1 VEGAQ
6 VVAYDRFGTC
16 TVRLDGH
23 AYDIATARRETYE
36 HPGALPTVTPAPL
49 NDDLGRRDFTVNAI
63 AIDLDTGRLE
73 AFPGALEDL
82 LSHTLRILHDASF
95 IDDPTR
101 LLRLARYAS
110 RLRFGIEPRTKEL
123 ALAAV
128 RQGALDTVS
137 GARVGAELRLVV
149 REPDPLAALKAVAW
163 LGLDHALHPRFGLAE
178 PAAARRALGLLPPD
192 GRRDLLA
199 LAAAGEDVPREEL
212 RGLLDRLAFE
222 GPDRDRIVAAAT
234 EARALA
240 QRLGDARAPSEIAAA
255 VGKGSPELVALAGA
269 HGPTDSA
276 RAWLDELRHVRLE
289 IDGGDLIEAGVPEG
303 PQIGR
308 ALNAALEAKLDG
320 RVDNRRDELEEALN
334 AVK

>member
-1 VEGAQ
+1 
-6 VVAYDRFGTC
+6 VAG
-16 TVRLDGH
+16 
-23 AYDIATARRETYE
+23 
-36 HPGALPTVTPAPL
+36 
-49 NDDLGRRDFTVNAI
+49 
-63 AIDLDTGRLE
+63 LE
-73 AFPGALEDL
+73 
-82 LSHTLRILHDASF
+82 
-95 IDDPTR
+95 
-101 LLRLARYAS
+101 
-110 RLRFGIEPRTKEL
+110 
-123 ALAAV
+123 
-128 RQGALDTVS
+128 
-137 GARVGAELRLVV
+137 
-149 REPDPLAALKAVAW
+149 
-163 LGLDHALHPRFGLAE
+163 LDHALHPRFGLAE

-240 QRLGDARAPSEIAAA
+240 QRLGDARVPSEIAAA
-255 VGKGSPELVALAGA
+255 VGRGSPELVALAGA
-269 HGPTDSA
+269 HGPADHA
-276 RAWLDELRHVRLE
+276 AAWLEELRHVRLE

-308 ALNAALEAKLDG
+308 ALTAALEAKLDG